1 MSLPSFGDRSI
12 TAYTL
17 LTIEQLAPDSVN
29 KTALVRYLGAGLRAN
44 TPCTE
49 LRTILRALA
58 RQRQPQSYLE
68 IGVRRGWSLAQVVAE
83 CPQVDVTACDSWVAG
98 YGGIDNPGAQ
108 FVRDELACVAPQWHG
123 TLQFL
128 EGSSRDFLPE
138 LVRQGRHYD
147 LITIDGDHTAAGAR
161 ADLRDGLALL
171 ACGGALVMDDLIDT
185 ADGGG
190 SLLQVWQMV
199 QADFPGFV
207 WHELAGLVPVGV
219 AEHA

>member
-1 MSLPSFGDRSI
+1 MTRLSFGDRHI

-29 KTALVRYLGAGLRAN
+29 KTALLKYLGAGLRAN

-49 LRTILRALA
+49 LRTILRTLA
-58 RQRQPQSYLE
+58 RQRQPRNYLE

-83 CPQVDVTACDSWVAG
+83 CPHVDVTACDSWVVG
-98 YGGIDNPGAQ
+98 YGGVANPGAQ
-108 FVRDELACVAPQWHG
+108 FVRDELAKVAPQWQG
-123 TLQFL
+123 QLTFL
-128 EGSSRDFLPE
+128 EGSSRNFLPE
-138 LVRQGRHYD
+138 LVRQGVRFD

-171 ACGGALVMDDLIDT
+171 ALGGVLVMDDLIDF
-185 ADGGG
+185 ADDGG
-190 SLLQVWQMV
+190 SLLQTWRAV
-199 QADFPGFV
+199 QAEFPGFV

-219 AEHA
+219 AERA